1 MQMTKQRP
9 IFLIN
14 SSLVSSGRGIIETT
28 DYELT
33 EYGHHL
39 VHGDRTFAIGSSAF
53 YTPQEANFKARQLQA
68 NRIKQIEAHIEKLT
82 AQLEMIK
89 SLDF

>member
-14 SSLVSSGRGIIETT
+14 SSLISSGRGIIETT
-28 DYELT
+28 AYQLS

-39 VHGDRTFAIGSSAF
+39 IHDDKMFAIGSSAF
-53 YTPQEANFKARQLQA
+53 YTTQEAEFKARHLQA
-68 NRIKQIEAHIEKLT
+68 KRIKQIEAHIEKLVT
-82 AQLEMIK
+82 QLKMIK
-89 SLDF
+89 SMDF

>member
-1 MQMTKQRP
+1 MTEQRP

-14 SSLVSSGRGIIETT
+14 SSLISSGRGIIETT
-28 DYELT
+28 DYQLT

-39 VHGDRTFAIGSSAF
+39 VYGDRTFTIGSSAF

-68 NRIKQIEAHIEKLT
+68 NRIKQIEAHIEKLVT
-82 AQLEMIK
+82 QLKMIK
-89 SLDF
+89 AMGF

>member
-9 IFLIN
+9 IFIIT

-28 DYELT
+28 AYQLS

-39 VHGDRTFAIGSSAF
+39 VYGDRTFAIGSSAF
-53 YTPQEANFKARQLQA
+53 YTPQEAEFKARQLQA
-68 NRIKQIEAHIEKLT
+68 NRIKQIEAQIEKLT

-89 SLDF
+89 EMDF